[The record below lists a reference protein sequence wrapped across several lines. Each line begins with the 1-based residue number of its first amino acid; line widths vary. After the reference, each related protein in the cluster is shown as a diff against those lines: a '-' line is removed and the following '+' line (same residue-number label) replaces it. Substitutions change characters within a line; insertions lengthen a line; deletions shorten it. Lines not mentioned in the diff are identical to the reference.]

1 MVKIMKDNEYV
12 VGIGAANIDI
22 NGRSFDRVIIHDSNP
37 GCMNMSVGGVTR
49 NILENLSRLQVS
61 CHLLGVVGDD
71 LYGRTILEHSRRS
84 GINMDQVR
92 IVPDQVSSTYMS
104 ICDCDGNMALALS
117 DMTIMK
123 ELTVDYLEKNDKLIS
138 GARAIVTDPSVPPQ
152 VMDHLL
158 RTYSRN
164 IPVFLDPVSIGYSK
178 VIRDKTGWFHTIKP
192 NRLEAELLADTAIEN
207 EQDLKTAAG
216 RLLEKGVQRVIISL
230 GKEGCWYQD
239 QQGHARRFC
248 LGKVENLK
256 NATGAG
262 DAFMAGII
270 YGWLNDLPITES
282 LEFASAAGMMAI
294 QSQDTVN
301 RELNVEHVR
310 RIIKEYKSCQ

>member
-1 MVKIMKDNEYV
+1 MKDNGYV

-37 GCMNMSVGGVTR
+37 GRMNMSVGGVSR
-49 NILENLSRLQVS
+49 NILENLSRLGVS
-61 CHLLGVVGDD
+61 CYLLGVVGSD
-71 LYGRTILEHSRRS
+71 LYGHKILEHSRS
-84 GINMDQVR
+84 AGINMDHVR
-92 IVPDQVSSTYMS
+92 VVDNHVSSTYMS

-123 ELTVDYLEKNDKLIS
+123 EMTVEYLQENDKLIS

-158 RTYSRN
+158 RTYSHR

-178 VIRDKTGWFHTIKP
+178 VIKEKTGYFHTIKP
-192 NRLEAELLADTAIEN
+192 NRLEAGLLADIAIET
-207 EQDLKTAAG
+207 EQDLETACR

-230 GKEGCWYQD
+230 GKDGCWYQD
-239 QQGHARRFC
+239 QQGNVSRCC
-248 LGKVENLK
+248 LGRVENLK

-270 YGWLNDLPITES
+270 YGWLNELPITES
-282 LEFASAAGMMAI
+282 LEFASAAGIMAI

-301 RELNVEHVR
+301 RELDVEHIC